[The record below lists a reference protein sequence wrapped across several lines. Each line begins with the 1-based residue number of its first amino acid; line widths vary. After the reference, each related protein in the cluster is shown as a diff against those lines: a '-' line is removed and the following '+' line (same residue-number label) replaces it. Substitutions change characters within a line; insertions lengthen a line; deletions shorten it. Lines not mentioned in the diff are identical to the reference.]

1 MPDNGFANVGKT
13 FAGWQYGGKT
23 YQPGESFTQPT
34 TNVTLKALW
43 NDKVY
48 SIGGTVQEGD
58 PASSTAN
65 VVVTLMLGSR
75 QLAQTVT
82 GADGKYSFANVV
94 PGVYNLVANK
104 NGVTQTVLVTI
115 KDKAVTDQ
123 TITMPSGKL
132 NSVVEVKAG
141 SPDIVV
147 GDLEKA
153 FTEQDKTDA
162 ASKAVELKL
171 TAEAKAADSGNDAQ
185 QKIEK
190 KAGSVDLF
198 WSLP

>member
-1 MPDNGFANVGKT
+1 M
-13 FAGWQYGGKT
+13 
-23 YQPGESFTQPT
+23 
-34 TNVTLKALW
+34 
-43 NDKVY
+43 
-48 SIGGTVQEGD
+48 QEGD

-198 WSLP
+198 LELTLTKTIEGTPPPRWIARLYCSPQSSLYPPSCKGRTATPSTASTARRCRP